1 MATSVPE
8 GRSGGIDSDRIAR
21 GVIEALVF
29 VVLPCCL
36 LLVIAF
42 FAPRATYASDFHPF
56 WQAAG
61 DVVHGR
67 NPYTH
72 PVSFN
77 SLGTPESRYI
87 YPPAVADL
95 LVPLAPLPFL
105 AAAIVFLLVST
116 AAIPLSLWLLGV
128 RDWRCYGMAFLWI
141 PIDHG
146 IRLGALTP
154 LLILGIATCWRYRD
168 SAVAS
173 SLASA
178 PVVVTKIFMWPL
190 LVWQAERGTPRMIRS
205 IAASLVGFTLLPWAT
220 IGFKGLVGYPKLLNN
235 EASFWDR
242 GYSLSALGT
251 TIGLPGT
258 ASRLAA
264 TALALLACAAL
275 VLARRRALIDDRE
288 ALALAIGI
296 AIVFSPVSWLH
307 YSALLL
313 VAAALLS
320 PRLSAAWLLPLGFWI
335 SPFEEADGTVWR
347 ILFVLALDVVTLA
360 ILIRVYRSAPE
371 RSTTTTTSPRAA
383 LRLQQ

>member
-1 MATSVPE
+1 MSSVAHS
-8 GRSGGIDSDRIAR
+8 RSERLAR
-21 GVIEALVF
+21 TVIEGLIF
-29 VVLPCCL
+29 VAVPCCL

-42 FAPRATYASDFHPF
+42 LAPRATYASDFHPF

-72 PVSFN
+72 PVTLN

-87 YPPAVADL
+87 YPPFVADL

-105 AAAIVFLLVST
+105 AAAVVFLLIST
-116 AAIPLSLWLLGV
+116 AAVPLALWLLGV
-128 RDWRCYGMAFLWI
+128 RDWRCYGTAFLWI
-141 PIDHG
+141 PVVHG

-154 LLILGIATCWRYRD
+154 LLILGVAACWRYRD
-168 SAVAS
+168 SALAS
-173 SLASA
+173 SLAAA

-190 LVWQAERGTPRMIRS
+190 LVWQAERGTPRIIRS
-205 IAASLVGFTLLPWAT
+205 LAASLVAFTLIPWAT
-220 IGFKGLVGYPKLLNN
+220 IGFSGLVGYPRLLND

-251 TIGLPGT
+251 TVGLPGT
-258 ASRLAA
+258 AARLAA
-264 TALALLACAAL
+264 TALALAACGAL
-275 VLARRRALIDDRE
+275 VTARRRQLVDDRE
-288 ALALAIGI
+288 AIALTILI
-296 AIVFSPVSWLH
+296 AILFSPVSWLH

-320 PRLSAAWLLPLGFWI
+320 PRLSVAWVLPLGFWI

-347 ILFVLALDVVTLA
+347 ILVVLALDVLTVGV
-360 ILIRVYRSAPE
+360 LIRSYRSA
-371 RSTTTTTSPRAA
+371 TGAGAASPRAA